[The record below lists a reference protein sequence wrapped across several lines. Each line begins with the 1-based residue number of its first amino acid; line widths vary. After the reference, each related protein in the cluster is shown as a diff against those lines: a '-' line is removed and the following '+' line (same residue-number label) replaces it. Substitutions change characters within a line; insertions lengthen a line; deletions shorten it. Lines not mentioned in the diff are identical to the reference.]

1 MSTSN
6 KLLKS
11 KRERDTDKSNK
22 KKKSVKLKKASKSQ
36 KIETESIESDEY
48 EAEEENIEGTKQ
60 ENSLGQL
67 TKNFL
72 QYIKKRGRVNINI
85 NDLVKDLKVKKR
97 RIYDITNV
105 LQGIEYIEKNGKN
118 EIIWK
123 KNITNQKIDNINGL
137 PEDYKSNYD
146 DLKNELKKLKKEDNE
161 IEDILNKFKDE
172 FNILSRKQD
181 FSKYGYITFNDISN
195 LSINEELDFIII
207 KATKGTVINVI
218 DDEESKKAYSKI
230 KMQMENGKIKKNEK
244 LLSTLENL
252 HHIFFSS
259 QDEKLKIYRV
269 DKGEICEAI
278 KSQQISENNGDIN
291 KNTSDN
297 SSNNNFINNFISN
310 ESNNS
315 NETKN
320 IENKVNNR
328 AIKEK
333 ESSFQNNNKLNIK
346 NIENKSNKFNFGLKL
361 EKDNING
368 NNINNSNNSVFKFNN
383 NKQIFTFENETQNPN
398 KNLNLFFSNSNLN
411 KISDN
416 KDNNNELIDIKNSGI
431 GLSSMF
437 QQK

>member
-1 MSTSN
+1 MSASN

-11 KRERDTDKSNK
+11 KRERDIENSNK
-22 KKKSVKLKKASKSQ
+22 KRKSVKLKKASNSK
-36 KIETESIESDEY
+36 KIETESIESEEY
-48 EAEEENIEGTKQ
+48 EAEGEIIEGAKQ
-60 ENSLGQL
+60 ENSLGML

-105 LQGIEYIEKNGKN
+105 LQGIGYIEKNGKN

-123 KNITNQKIDNINGL
+123 KNISNQKIDNSNDSH
-137 PEDYKSNYD
+137 EEYKSNYD
-146 DLKNELKKLKKEDNE
+146 NLKNELNKLKEEDAQM
-161 IEDILNKFKDE
+161 EDILNKFKDE

-195 LSINEELDFIII
+195 FSKNEELDFIII

-269 DKGEICEAI
+269 DKGEICETI
-278 KSQQISENNGDIN
+278 KNQQISQNNGDIN
-291 KNTSDN
+291 KNTNNISINNNLISND
-297 SSNNNFINNFISN
+297 SNNC
-310 ESNNS
+310 

-320 IENKVNNR
+320 IEDNENNN

-333 ESSFQNNNKLNIK
+333 ESYCHNNNKLNIK
-346 NIENKSNKFNFGLKL
+346 SIENKANKFNFELKL
-361 EKDNING
+361 EENSKFNG
-368 NNINNSNNSVFKFNN
+368 NNFNNSNNSAFKFNN
-383 NKQIFTFENETQNPN
+383 NKQVFTFENEAQNPN
-398 KNLNLFFSNSNLN
+398 KNMNLFFNNSNLN
-411 KISDN
+411 KSSN
-416 KDNNNELIDIKNSGI
+416 KKDKNNEIIDIINSGI

>member
-1 MSTSN
+1 MSASN

-11 KRERDTDKSNK
+11 KRERDTENSNK
-22 KKKSVKLKKASKSQ
+22 KKKSVKLKKASNSQ

-48 EAEEENIEGTKQ
+48 EVEGENIEGTKQ

-105 LQGIEYIEKNGKN
+105 LQGIGYIEKNGKN

-123 KNITNQKIDNINGL
+123 KNITNQKIDNENDS

-146 DLKNELKKLKKEDNE
+146 DLKNELNKLKKEDAE
-161 IEDILNKFKDE
+161 IEEILNKFKDE

-181 FSKYGYITFNDISN
+181 FAKYGYITFNDISN
-195 LSINEELDFIII
+195 LSKNEDLDFIII

-269 DKGEICEAI
+269 DRGEICEAI

-297 SSNNNFINNFISN
+297 PLNNNFISN
-310 ESNNS
+310 ESKNS

-320 IENKVNNR
+320 IENNENNN
-328 AIKEK
+328 ITKEK
-333 ESSFQNNNKLNIK
+333 EYRYHNNKLKIK
-346 NIENKSNKFNFGLKL
+346 NIKNKSNKFNFELKL
-361 EKDNING
+361 EKDSKLNNS
-368 NNINNSNNSVFKFNN
+368 NINNSNNSAFKSNNN
-383 NKQIFTFENETQNPN
+383 NKQIFTFENETQNLN
-398 KNLNLFFSNSNLN
+398 NNNFNLLFNNANLN
-411 KISDN
+411 KSSNN
-416 KDNNNELIDIKNSGI
+416 KGKNKELNDIKNSGI

>member
-1 MSTSN
+1 MSASN

-11 KRERDTDKSNK
+11 KRERDTENSNK
-22 KKKSVKLKKASKSQ
+22 KKKSVKLKKASNSQ

-48 EAEEENIEGTKQ
+48 EAEGENIEGTKQ

-105 LQGIEYIEKNGKN
+105 LQGIGYIEKNGKN

-123 KNITNQKIDNINGL
+123 KNITNQKIDNENDS

-146 DLKNELKKLKKEDNE
+146 DLKNELKKLKTEDAE
-161 IEDILNKFKDE
+161 IEVILNKFKDE

-181 FSKYGYITFNDISN
+181 FAKYGYITFNDISN
-195 LSINEELDFIII
+195 LSKNEDLDFIII

-269 DKGEICEAI
+269 DRGEICEAI

-297 SSNNNFINNFISN
+297 SLNNNFISN
-310 ESNNS
+310 ESKNS

-320 IENKVNNR
+320 IENNENNNI
-328 AIKEK
+328 IKEK
-333 ESSFQNNNKLNIK
+333 EYRYHNNKLKIK
-346 NIENKSNKFNFGLKL
+346 NIKNKSNKFNFELKL
-361 EKDNING
+361 EKDSKLNNS
-368 NNINNSNNSVFKFNN
+368 NINNSNNSAFKSNN
-383 NKQIFTFENETQNPN
+383 NKQIFTFENETQN
-398 KNLNLFFSNSNLN
+398 L
-411 KISDN
+411 
-416 KDNNNELIDIKNSGI
+416 NNNDFNLLFNNANQNKSSNNKGKNKELNDIKNSGI

>member
-1 MSTSN
+1 MSASN

-11 KRERDTDKSNK
+11 KREREKENSNK
-22 KKKSVKLKKASKSQ
+22 KKKSVKLKKASSSQ
-36 KIETESIESDEY
+36 RLETESMESDEY
-48 EAEEENIEGTKQ
+48 EAEGENIEGTKQ

-105 LQGIEYIEKNGKN
+105 LQGIGYIEKNGKN

-123 KNITNQKIDNINGL
+123 KNITNQKIDNANGS

-146 DLKNELKKLKKEDNE
+146 DLKNELKKLKKEDAE

-195 LSINEELDFIII
+195 LSKNEELDFIII

-259 QDEKLKIYRV
+259 QDEKLRIYRV

-278 KSQQISENNGDIN
+278 KSQQISENNCDIN
-291 KNTSDN
+291 KNTTDN
-297 SSNNNFINNFISN
+297 SLNNNFISN
-310 ESNNS
+310 ENNNS

-320 IENKVNNR
+320 IENNENNH

-333 ESSFQNNNKLNIK
+333 ESCSHKNKTKL
-346 NIENKSNKFNFGLKL
+346 NKFNLELKL
-361 EKDNING
+361 EKDSKING
-368 NNINNSNNSVFKFNN
+368 SNINNSNNSAFKYNN
-383 NKQIFTFENETQNPN
+383 NKQIFTFENEAQNSENKYNSIFNNNHLIRSPN
-398 KNLNLFFSNSNLN
+398 
-411 KISDN
+411 N
-416 KDNNNELIDIKNSGI
+416 KDKTNELIDIRNSGL

>member
-1 MSTSN
+1 MSASN

-11 KRERDTDKSNK
+11 KRERDTENSNK
-22 KKKSVKLKKASKSQ
+22 KKKSVKLKKASNSQ

-48 EAEEENIEGTKQ
+48 EAEGENIEGTKQ

-105 LQGIEYIEKNGKN
+105 LQGIGYIEKNGKN

-123 KNITNQKIDNINGL
+123 KNITNQKIDNENDS

-146 DLKNELKKLKKEDNE
+146 DLKNELKKLKTEDAE
-161 IEDILNKFKDE
+161 IEVILNKFKDE

-181 FSKYGYITFNDISN
+181 FAKYGYITFNDISS
-195 LSINEELDFIII
+195 LSKNEDLDFIII

-269 DKGEICEAI
+269 DRGEICEAI

-297 SSNNNFINNFISN
+297 SLNNNFISN
-310 ESNNS
+310 ESKNS

-320 IENKVNNR
+320 IENNENNN
-328 AIKEK
+328 ITKEK
-333 ESSFQNNNKLNIK
+333 EYRYHNNKLKIK
-346 NIENKSNKFNFGLKL
+346 NIKNKSNKFNFELKL
-361 EKDNING
+361 EKDSKLNNS
-368 NNINNSNNSVFKFNN
+368 NINNSNNSAFKSNN
-383 NKQIFTFENETQNPN
+383 NKQIFTFENETQNLN
-398 KNLNLFFSNSNLN
+398 NNNFNLLFNNANLN
-411 KISDN
+411 KSSNN
-416 KDNNNELIDIKNSGI
+416 KGKNKEINDIKNSGI

>member
-1 MSTSN
+1 MSASN

-11 KRERDTDKSNK
+11 KRERDTENSNK
-22 KKKSVKLKKASKSQ
+22 KKKSVKLKKASNSQ

-48 EAEEENIEGTKQ
+48 EAEGENIEGTKQ

-105 LQGIEYIEKNGKN
+105 LQGIGYIEKNGKN

-123 KNITNQKIDNINGL
+123 KNITNQKIDNENDS

-146 DLKNELKKLKKEDNE
+146 DLKNELKKLKTEDAE
-161 IEDILNKFKDE
+161 IEVILNKFKDE

-181 FSKYGYITFNDISN
+181 FAKYGYITFNDISN
-195 LSINEELDFIII
+195 LSKNEDLDFIII

-269 DKGEICEAI
+269 DRGEICEAI

-297 SSNNNFINNFISN
+297 SLNNNFISN
-310 ESNNS
+310 ESKNS

-320 IENKVNNR
+320 IENNENNNI
-328 AIKEK
+328 IKEK
-333 ESSFQNNNKLNIK
+333 EYRYHNNKLKIK
-346 NIENKSNKFNFGLKL
+346 NIKNKSNKFNFELKL
-361 EKDNING
+361 EKDSKLNNS
-368 NNINNSNNSVFKFNN
+368 NINNSNNSAFKSNN
-383 NKQIFTFENETQNPN
+383 NKQIFTFENETQNLN
-398 KNLNLFFSNSNLN
+398 NNDFNLLFNNANLN
-411 KISDN
+411 KSSNN
-416 KDNNNELIDIKNSGI
+416 KGKNKELNDIKNSGI

>member
-1 MSTSN
+1 MSASN

-11 KRERDTDKSNK
+11 KRERDTENSNK
-22 KKKSVKLKKASKSQ
+22 KKKSVKLKKASNSQ

-48 EAEEENIEGTKQ
+48 EAEGENIEGTKQ

-105 LQGIEYIEKNGKN
+105 LQGIGYIEKNGKN

-123 KNITNQKIDNINGL
+123 KNITNQKIDNENDS

-146 DLKNELKKLKKEDNE
+146 DLKNELKKLKTEDAE
-161 IEDILNKFKDE
+161 IEVILNKFKDE

-181 FSKYGYITFNDISN
+181 FAKYGYITFNDISN
-195 LSINEELDFIII
+195 LSKNEDLDFIII

-269 DKGEICEAI
+269 DRGEICEAI

-297 SSNNNFINNFISN
+297 SLNNNFISN
-310 ESNNS
+310 ESKNS

-320 IENKVNNR
+320 IENNENNN
-328 AIKEK
+328 ITKEK
-333 ESSFQNNNKLNIK
+333 EYRYHNNKLKIK
-346 NIENKSNKFNFGLKL
+346 NIKNKSNKFNFELKL
-361 EKDNING
+361 EKDSKLNNS
-368 NNINNSNNSVFKFNN
+368 NINNSNNSAFKSNN
-383 NKQIFTFENETQNPN
+383 NKQIFTFENETQNLN
-398 KNLNLFFSNSNLN
+398 NNDFNLLFNNANLN
-411 KISDN
+411 KSSNN
-416 KDNNNELIDIKNSGI
+416 KGKNKELNDIKNSGI

>member
-1 MSTSN
+1 MSASN

-11 KRERDTDKSNK
+11 KRERDTENSNK
-22 KKKSVKLKKASKSQ
+22 KKKSVKLKKASNSQ

-48 EAEEENIEGTKQ
+48 EAEGENIEGTKQ

-105 LQGIEYIEKNGKN
+105 LQGIGYIEKNGKN

-123 KNITNQKIDNINGL
+123 KNITNQKIDNENDS

-146 DLKNELKKLKKEDNE
+146 DLKNELKKLKTEDAE
-161 IEDILNKFKDE
+161 IEVILNKFKDE

-181 FSKYGYITFNDISN
+181 FAKYGYITFNDISN
-195 LSINEELDFIII
+195 LSKNEDLDFIII

-269 DKGEICEAI
+269 DRGEICEAI

-297 SSNNNFINNFISN
+297 SLNNNFISN
-310 ESNNS
+310 ESKNS

-320 IENKVNNR
+320 IENNENNN
-328 AIKEK
+328 ITKEK
-333 ESSFQNNNKLNIK
+333 EYRYHNNKLKIK
-346 NIENKSNKFNFGLKL
+346 NIKNKSNKFNFELKL
-361 EKDNING
+361 EKDSKLNNS
-368 NNINNSNNSVFKFNN
+368 NINNSNNSAFKSNN
-383 NKQIFTFENETQNPN
+383 NKQIFTFENETQNLN
-398 KNLNLFFSNSNLN
+398 NNNFNLLFNNANLN
-411 KISDN
+411 KSSNN
-416 KDNNNELIDIKNSGI
+416 KGKNKELNDIKNSGI

>member
-1 MSTSN
+1 MSASN

-11 KRERDTDKSNK
+11 KRERDTENSNK
-22 KKKSVKLKKASKSQ
+22 KKKSVKLKKASNSQ

-48 EAEEENIEGTKQ
+48 EAEGENIEGTKQ

-105 LQGIEYIEKNGKN
+105 LQGIGYIEKNGKN

-123 KNITNQKIDNINGL
+123 KNITNQKIDNENDS

-146 DLKNELKKLKKEDNE
+146 DLKNELKKLKTEDAE
-161 IEDILNKFKDE
+161 IEVILNKFKDE

-181 FSKYGYITFNDISN
+181 FAKYGYITFNDISS
-195 LSINEELDFIII
+195 LSKNEDLDFIII

-269 DKGEICEAI
+269 DRGEICEAI

-297 SSNNNFINNFISN
+297 SLNNNFISN
-310 ESNNS
+310 ESKNS

-320 IENKVNNR
+320 IENNENNNI
-328 AIKEK
+328 IKEK
-333 ESSFQNNNKLNIK
+333 EYRYHNNKLKIK
-346 NIENKSNKFNFGLKL
+346 NIKNKSNKFNFELKL
-361 EKDNING
+361 EKDSKLNNS
-368 NNINNSNNSVFKFNN
+368 NINNSNNSAFKSNN
-383 NKQIFTFENETQNPN
+383 NKQIFTFENETQNLN
-398 KNLNLFFSNSNLN
+398 NNNFNLLFNNANLN
-411 KISDN
+411 KSSNN
-416 KDNNNELIDIKNSGI
+416 KGKNKELNDIKNSGI

>member
-1 MSTSN
+1 MSTPN

-11 KRERDTDKSNK
+11 KRERETDNSNK

-36 KIETESIESDEY
+36 KIETESNESDEY

-105 LQGIEYIEKNGKN
+105 LQGIGYIEKNGKN
-118 EIIWK
+118 EIIWR
-123 KNITNQKIDNINGL
+123 KNITNPKIENTNET

-146 DLKNELKKLKKEDNE
+146 DLKAELKKLKNQDTE

-195 LSINEELDFIII
+195 LSKNEELDFIII

-278 KSQQISENNGDIN
+278 KGQQISENNGDIN
-291 KNTSDN
+291 KNTTDN
-297 SSNNNFINNFISN
+297 SLNNNFISN

-320 IENKVNNR
+320 IENQVNNNR

-333 ESSFQNNNKLNIK
+333 ESSFPNNNKLNIK

>member
-11 KRERDTDKSNK
+11 KRERDTDNSNK

-123 KNITNQKIDNINGL
+123 KNITNQKIDNINDS

-146 DLKNELKKLKKEDNE
+146 DLKNELKKLKKEDTE

-291 KNTSDN
+291 KNTTDN
-297 SSNNNFINNFISN
+297 SLNNNLISN

-320 IENKVNNR
+320 IENNENNKV
-328 AIKEK
+328 IKEK
-333 ESSFQNNNKLNIK
+333 EKISHSHNKNKLNIK
-346 NIENKSNKFNFGLKL
+346 NIENKSKKFNLALKS
-361 EKDNING
+361 EKDSKFND
-368 NNINNSNNSVFKFNN
+368 NNINNSNNSAFKFNN
-383 NKQIFTFENETQNPN
+383 NKQIFTFENEVQNSKN
-398 KNLNLFFSNSNLN
+398 KFNLFFNNTHLIRSPN
-411 KISDN
+411 N
-416 KDNNNELIDIKNSGI
+416 KDKNNEIIDIRNSGL

>member
-1 MSTSN
+1 MSASN

-11 KRERDTDKSNK
+11 KRERDTENSNK
-22 KKKSVKLKKASKSQ
+22 KKKSVKMKKASNSQ

-48 EAEEENIEGTKQ
+48 EAEGENIEGTKQ

-105 LQGIEYIEKNGKN
+105 LQGIGYIEKNGKN

-123 KNITNQKIDNINGL
+123 KNITNQKIDNENDS

-146 DLKNELKKLKKEDNE
+146 DLKNELKKLKTEDAE
-161 IEDILNKFKDE
+161 IEVILNKFKDE

-181 FSKYGYITFNDISN
+181 FAKYGYITFNDISN
-195 LSINEELDFIII
+195 LSKNEDLDFIII

-269 DKGEICEAI
+269 DRGEICEAI
-278 KSQQISENNGDIN
+278 KNQQISENNGDIN

-297 SSNNNFINNFISN
+297 SLNNNFISN
-310 ESNNS
+310 ESKNS

-320 IENKVNNR
+320 IENNENNN
-328 AIKEK
+328 ITKEK
-333 ESSFQNNNKLNIK
+333 EYRYHNNKLKIK
-346 NIENKSNKFNFGLKL
+346 NIKNKSNKFNFELKL
-361 EKDNING
+361 EKDSKLNNS
-368 NNINNSNNSVFKFNN
+368 NINNSNNSAFKSNN
-383 NKQIFTFENETQNPN
+383 NKQIFTFENETQN
-398 KNLNLFFSNSNLN
+398 L
-411 KISDN
+411 
-416 KDNNNELIDIKNSGI
+416 NNNDFNLLFNNANQNKSSNNKGKNKEIIDIKNSGI

>member
-1 MSTSN
+1 MSASN

-11 KRERDTDKSNK
+11 KRERDPESSSK
-22 KKKSVKLKKASKSQ
+22 KRKSVKLKKASKSQ
-36 KIETESIESDEY
+36 KIEAESVESDEY
-48 EAEEENIEGTKQ
+48 EAEGENIEGIKQ

-72 QYIKKRGRVNINI
+72 QYIKKKGRVNINI

-105 LQGIEYIEKNGKN
+105 LQGIGYIEKNGKN
-118 EIIWK
+118 EIVWK
-123 KNITNQKIDNINGL
+123 KNISNQKIDNTNDS
-137 PEDYKSNYD
+137 PEEYKSNYD
-146 DLKNELKKLKKEDNE
+146 NLKNEMQKLKKEDAE
-161 IEDILNKFKDE
+161 FEDILNKFKDE

-195 LSINEELDFIII
+195 LSKNEELDFIII

-278 KSQQISENNGDIN
+278 KNQQISENNGDIN
-291 KNTSDN
+291 KNNTDISL
-297 SSNNNFINNFISN
+297 NNNLISN
-310 ESNNS
+310 DFNNCY
-315 NETKN
+315 ETKN
-320 IENKVNNR
+320 IEVNENKNV
-328 AIKEK
+328 IMEK
-333 ESSFQNNNKLNIK
+333 ESYSYNNNKLNIK
-346 NIENKSNKFNFGLKL
+346 NFENKSNKFNFELKL
-361 EKDNING
+361 EKDNKFKG
-368 NNINNSNNSVFKFNN
+368 KNSNNTNNSAFKFNI
-383 NKQIFTFENETQNPN
+383 NKPIFTFENEAQNPN
-398 KNLNLFFSNSNLN
+398 KNLNLFFNNSNLK

-416 KDNNNELIDIKNSGI
+416 KDKNSELIDIRNSGI
-431 GLSSMF
+431 GLSSIF